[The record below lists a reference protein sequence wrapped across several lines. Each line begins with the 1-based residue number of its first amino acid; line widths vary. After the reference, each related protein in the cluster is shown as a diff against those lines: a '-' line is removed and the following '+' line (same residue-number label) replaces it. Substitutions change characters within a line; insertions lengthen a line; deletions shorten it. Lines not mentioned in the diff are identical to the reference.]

1 MIPDP
6 ASVLRPT
13 VTEWGASRYGE
24 YRRCHKAHHLKF
36 HLRVRPAP
44 RKPLENPLEATEAD
58 GKLNY
63 FDVGKL
69 VAASHQWM
77 REGVLAGESA
87 PRDWAAPL
95 MHAPLHGY
103 ALPEIDEASRLL
115 GAYFMH
121 YGPENAGFPEG
132 SRILAVEHE
141 MRAPE
146 GSRIFPYTARADA
159 ILQLPSGEIV
169 IVDDKTRAQAFPQN
183 REWYAQ
189 GAATRPQFCGLSWLL
204 RAEQPCR
211 ACGGIYEHADCCDG
225 DLESGSPP
233 PAVWIN
239 GIIKTK
245 IPKFDR
251 VLVTMTHAG
260 LARWEEA
267 QAADAAIG
275 CTHANPNYNSC
286 APEIGSRCWAFEWCH
301 GSESARRERFVVGD
315 EAAPTEEGEQ
325 DE

>member
-1 MIPDP
+1 MNSSADP

-24 YRRCHKAHHLKF
+24 YRRCHKAHHLRF

-44 RKPLENPLEATEAD
+44 RPPNPNPLEAQEGD

-69 VAASHQWM
+69 VAAAHQWM
-77 REGVLAGESA
+77 REGVLAGEA
-87 PRDWAAPL
+87 KPRDWAAPL

-103 ALPEIDEASRLL
+103 APPEIDEASRLL

-121 YGPENAGFPEG
+121 YGADNAGFPEG

-146 GSRIFPYTARADA
+146 GSRIAPYTARADA

-169 IVDDKTRAQAFPQN
+169 IVDDKTRATAFPRN

-204 RAEQPCR
+204 A
-211 ACGGIYEHADCCDG
+211 HAPG
-225 DLESGSPP
+225 DIDVKWTSDEPP
-233 PAVWIN
+233 MVWIN
-239 GIIKTK
+239 AIIKTK
-245 IPKFDR
+245 LAKVDR
-251 VLVTMTHAG
+251 LPVPMTHAG
-260 LARWEEA
+260 LQRWEEA
-267 QAADAAIG
+267 QMHDSQGCIDA
-275 CTHANPNYNSC
+275 HPNYNSC
-286 APEIGSRCWAFEWCH
+286 APEIGSRCWAFDWCH
-301 GSESARRERFVVGD
+301 GSESAKRERFIVGD
-315 EAAPTEEGEQ
+315 AAAPATEEG
-325 DE
+325 DEDE

>member
-1 MIPDP
+1 MSPPADP

-24 YRRCHKAHHLKF
+24 YRRCHKAHHLRF

-44 RKPLENPLEATEAD
+44 RRPPENPLEASEGD

-69 VAASHQWM
+69 VAACHQWM
-77 REGVLAGESA
+77 REGVLAGEA
-87 PRDWAAPL
+87 KPRDWAAPL

-146 GSRIFPYTARADA
+146 GSRIAPYTARADA

-169 IVDDKTRAQAFPQN
+169 IVDDKTRAQAFPKG

-189 GAATRPQFCGLSWLL
+189 GAATRPQFCGLSWLV
-204 RAEQPCR
+204 RNDPAFRNE
-211 ACGGIYEHADCCDG
+211 G
-225 DLESGSPP
+225 DET
-233 PAVWIN
+233 PAPSVWIN

-251 VLVTMTHAG
+251 ILVPMTHDA
-260 LARWEEA
+260 LQRWEDA
-267 QAADAAIG
+267 QARDASGG
-275 CTHANPNYNSC
+275 CVDDAPNYNSC
-286 APEIGSRCWAFEWCH
+286 APEIGSRCWAFDWCH
-301 GSESARRERFVVGD
+301 GSEAARRERFVVGD
-315 EAAPTEEGEQ
+315 EAAPTEEGESE